1 MGDQPV
7 RRTLTVLLVYAAGGS
22 IVLMLGGWLR
32 QVLVR
37 PLVFSQL
44 LRWGVL
50 LGGGVAVGM
59 AWFYPTI
66 ASGEGEAA
74 LPEDDG
80 ADS

>member
-7 RRTLTVLLVYAAGGS
+7 RRALAVLLVYAAGGW

-32 QVLVR
+32 QVLVL
-37 PLVFSQL
+37 PIVFSQL

-59 AWFYPTI
+59 AWFYPAI
-66 ASGEGEAA
+66 ASG
-74 LPEDDG
+74 DG
-80 ADS
+80 AAAPPEADSGDA